1 LAYPSPRGVFTWDNR
16 NFSTYVLPDDIT
28 KRWNQEQQL
37 QFLVKMQKLSGE
49 RHQGKIENAFA
60 EWAESADPE
69 EVELGR
75 KVLWEWAH
83 VKV

>member
-1 LAYPSPRGVFTWDNR
+1 MTHHPPRGVFTWDNR
-16 NFSTYVLPDDIT
+16 NFSVYILPDDVT
-28 KRWNQEQQL
+28 KRWDQEQQL
-37 QFLVKMQKLSGE
+37 QFLLKMQKLSTG
-49 RHQGKIENAFA
+49 RHQGKIESAFA
-60 EWAESADPE
+60 EWAETAEPD